1 MTINPNIVKNPR
13 TQGLSSGNPTG
24 KFEVWI
30 CHYFHPNGCTCRRTE
45 EGAEW

>member
-1 MTINPNIVKNPR
+1 MTVN
-13 TQGLSSGNPTG
+13 
-24 KFEVWI
+24 I